1 MSKITCELC
10 GTIYEDTLP
19 ACPTCATE
27 KPAAVEFSVP
37 EADAPRKP
45 YVPTKG
51 GRFSQSNVKKRLANK
66 GVAPAPVPAKPVKEK
81 PQEQKPRQQKPAKR
95 PAPAPAP
102 APAGKDKP
110 HIGLV
115 ITAILLVIA
124 IIAMLIYMYVEFL
137 MPTKPG
143 PEQENPTG
151 STPAQSQTDPS
162 TQPPDLSCKE
172 LKLSHTAVTLTE
184 VGSSILLDVTT
195 TPADTVDAITFL
207 SSDTA
212 VATVSADGNITAVA
226 PGQAVITVICGSLT
240 AECQV
245 SCDIVIPTT
254 EPTTVP
260 TEPTEAPFKL
270 NREDITFRSSGESWL
285 LYEGDIPLTDIVW
298 TSSNNE
304 VATIRNGRVKAVG
317 KGQCTVYGEYNG
329 QKVSCVIRCSF

>member
-37 EADAPRKP
+37 EEDGSRKP

-51 GRFSQSNVKKRLANK
+51 GRFSQANVKKRLANK
-66 GVAPAPVPAKPVKEK
+66 GVAPAPVPVKAPKEK
-81 PQEQKPRQQKPAKR
+81 PTKPRRAD
-95 PAPAPAP
+95 PAPAP
-102 APAGKDKP
+102 APAGKEKP

-115 ITAILLVIA
+115 ITAIVLVIA
-124 IIAMLIYMYVEFL
+124 IVAMLIYMYVEFL
-137 MPTKPG
+137 MPPKPDK
-143 PEQENPTG
+143 EQTDPTG
-151 STPAQSQTDPS
+151 STPGQSQTDPS

-184 VGSSILLDVTT
+184 AGSSILLDVVT

-212 VATVSADGNITAVA
+212 VATVSAEGNITAVA

-260 TEPTEAPFKL
+260 TEPTEPPFKL
-270 NREDITFRSSGESWL
+270 NREDITFRSAGESWL
-285 LYEGDIPLTDIVW
+285 LYDGDIPLTDIVW

-329 QKVSCVIRCSF
+329 EKVKCVIRCSF